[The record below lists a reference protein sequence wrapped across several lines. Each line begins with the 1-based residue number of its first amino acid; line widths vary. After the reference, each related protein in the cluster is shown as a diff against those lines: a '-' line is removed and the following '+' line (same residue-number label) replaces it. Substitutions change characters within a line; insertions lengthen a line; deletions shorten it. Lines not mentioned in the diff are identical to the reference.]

1 MHVVWLQAT
10 GSVASIQFELS
21 CLQSSAGEESR
32 EVLAFRELQAG
43 VTAQFI
49 EEALMPYFGELMMF
63 VKECELAAERSG
75 LDAYKH
81 QERKSPSHF
90 RFLRCSTH
98 VLL

>member
-1 MHVVWLQAT
+1 M
-10 GSVASIQFELS
+10 
-21 CLQSSAGEESR
+21 
-32 EVLAFRELQAG
+32 LAFRELQAG

-81 QERKSPSHF
+81 QERESTSRLP
-90 RFLRCSTH
+90 FLHYTYLKPPPWSSF
-98 VLL
+98 VLRYR